1 MEVTLRV
8 QFLCVSTA
16 ESNKNIAAKQS
27 RGVGVGGGKCR
38 KPELSLNSL
47 EKMLLIFLLL
57 CFTLVL
63 LVFTILSIAVTISVT
78 TSTFWL

>member
-27 RGVGVGGGKCR
+27 RGGGGKCR

-47 EKMLLIFLLL
+47 EEMLLIFLLL

>member
-8 QFLCVSTA
+8 QFLCASTA

-27 RGVGVGGGKCR
+27 RGGGVGKCR

>member
-27 RGVGVGGGKCR
+27 RVGGGGKCR